1 VRVTVLD
8 DVQVVE
14 NEDGDADRDDTDG
27 NEIGVELCGPSSS
40 DIQASY
46 EKALVYSNIEI
57 ARKGEEYE
65 DDEEDKKKR
74 DKASGEEISE
84 EDTVEED
91 KETFEKAHF
100 SDAFKVLESILNA
113 PSLVWISEKD
123 VQVEK
128 TSELMNIL
136 QCMGLDKRDA
146 TFIANKQKHKSLI
159 QRHYDAKPEKKD
171 NVANPV
177 ESPDKDDA
185 GGTMLRR
192 GSVVDVNVGKGK
204 TKRYAIMGISQKF
217 SNKWFRI

>member
-1 VRVTVLD
+1 MRVTVLD

-113 PSLVWISEKD
+113 PSLVWISEED
-123 VQVEK
+123 VRVEK
-128 TSELMNIL
+128 TTSELMNIFIRCI

-146 TFIANKQKHKSLI
+146 TFIANKQKHESLI

-171 NVANPV
+171 QWW
-177 ESPDKDDA
+177 
-185 GGTMLRR
+185 M
-192 GSVVDVNVGKGK
+192 
-204 TKRYAIMGISQKF
+204 
-217 SNKWFRI
+217 